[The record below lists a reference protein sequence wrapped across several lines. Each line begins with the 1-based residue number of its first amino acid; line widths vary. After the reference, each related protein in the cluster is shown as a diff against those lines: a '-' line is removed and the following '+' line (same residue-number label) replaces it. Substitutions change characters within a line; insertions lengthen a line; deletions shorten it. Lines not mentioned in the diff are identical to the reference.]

1 MAGKPNTA
9 WRKTMLARF
18 GSEEALIEWQR
29 EIGSRG
35 GKKSNPDR
43 PKGFAANRE
52 LASIAGR
59 KGGIISRKTK

>member
-29 EIGSRG
+29 EIGARG
-35 GKKSNPDR
+35 GRKSNPDR

-52 LASIAGR
+52 LAALAGAIGGRRSKR
-59 KGGIISRKTK
+59 K